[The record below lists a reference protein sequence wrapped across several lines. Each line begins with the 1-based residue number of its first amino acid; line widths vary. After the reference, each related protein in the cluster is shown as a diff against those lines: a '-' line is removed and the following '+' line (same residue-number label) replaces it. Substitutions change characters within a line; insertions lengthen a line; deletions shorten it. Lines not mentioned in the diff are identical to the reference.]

1 MTSKEDLIK
10 LKEVFLEIKQ
20 WWLKD
25 DKEKLTEWQEKTFDN
40 AIKDLEVLEIL
51 KNAKKINWVGVPP
64 LYEDV
69 EFTITI
75 SKENKQKILN
85 WLERKDD

>member
-1 MTSKEDLIK
+1 MTNKEAIQV
-10 LKEVFLEIKQ
+10 LKNHNNRKYELVNKRRYAVSVIEQDLEI
-20 WWLKD
+20 
-25 DKEKLTEWQEKTFDN
+25 
-40 AIKDLEVLEIL
+40 LEIL